1 MKWLKSIEVQ
11 KNASCMNKPKNF
23 LAHPVVVSFTLL
35 IAVSVAWAYWPK
47 GQVQRPVDN
56 SDPVRVLF
64 VGNSH
69 TKYNNLRGL
78 FAALA
83 KAGDKNA
90 IVGEHII
97 MGSQLSQ
104 HLPKMEQ
111 KRFLERGWDYV
122 VLQEQSLIPAIDQLR
137 NEKMLPVTREL
148 DKRIRSNGGQT
159 VLFLTWGRRDG
170 AARYGEE
177 LADYSSM
184 QARITAGIEAIGKEL
199 DVDIAP
205 VGKAWEQVI
214 KSDKDFP
221 LWDKDGSHPAPAGSY
236 LAACVFYA
244 QFFDQSPEGL
254 AFHYEL
260 SKKDAAYLQNVA
272 ANTVL
277 GENESRLDSTQANA
291 K

>member
-1 MKWLKSIEVQ
+1 
-11 KNASCMNKPKNF
+11 MNKPKNF

-47 GQVQRPVDN
+47 DQVQRPVNN

-64 VGNSH
+64 VGNSY

-83 KAGDKNA
+83 KAGGKNA
-90 IVGEHII
+90 IAGEHII

-111 KRFLERGWDYV
+111 KKFLERGWDYV

-170 AARYGEE
+170 AARYDEE
-177 LADYSSM
+177 LADYSSL

-214 KSDKDFP
+214 QRDKDFP

-244 QFFDQSPEGL
+244 QIFDQSPEGL

-260 SKKDAAYLQNVA
+260 SEKDATYLQNVA

-277 GENESRLDSTQANA
+277 GENASRLDSTKANA